1 MGIRIQNLFRTIPYR
16 MLIVFSL
23 FFLSKNM
30 RSQNFFK
37 FEKYLAYLLYGLKT
51 KQKKLC
57 LEKEGF
63 NFCSIEYK
71 GKGIHALMKEVEE
84 ERSVCS

>member
-1 MGIRIQNLFRTIPYR
+1 MSVPALWI
-16 MLIVFSL
+16 
-23 FFLSKNM
+23 KN
-30 RSQNFFK
+30 
-37 FEKYLAYLLYGLKT
+37 KT
-51 KQKKLC
+51 NKKLC

-84 ERSVCS
+84 ERSVCSECLASLSS